1 MMVAFA
7 AALAVLI
14 GAALAALRLLVGPT
28 LQDRALAVNAICA
41 KMALA
46 CAAAAIL
53 TGQHDAI
60 AVAFALLLAGYVI
73 NLAVLK
79 FFRQGAWQAPMAR
92 PE

>member
-1 MMVAFA
+1 MMVA
-7 AALAVLI
+7 LA
-14 GAALAALRLLVGPT
+14 AALAALIGAVLAAPRLLFGPT
-28 LQDRALAVNAICA
+28 LQDRALAVNAVCA

-60 AVAFALLLAGYVI
+60 AVAFALVLAGYVV

-79 FFRQGAWQAPMAR
+79 FFRHGTWQAPMAR